1 MNCQMAMEM
10 GPSTARGSAVGDRDQ
25 RYSAQF
31 TEFTARLQTLATMDD
46 LPKIRD
52 SLLPSAHELRA
63 GVNRMA
69 QDGEVV
75 VTQMRGQLRQY
86 QAKLEEAERLASVDS
101 LTGLAE
107 PAEDRSGVGI
117 AGGAGAGVFGD
128 DVRFERIEGG

>member
-1 MNCQMAMEM
+1 M
-10 GPSTARGSAVGDRDQ
+10 GDRDQ
-25 RYSAQF
+25 RCSAQF